1 MDREL
6 KVKIN
11 QNQLLTALTFLLL
24 GGLVG
29 GGMSYSYADQRID
42 SLENQVLEEQRN
54 SNVVYFNPEQDS
66 ISRLFQESDQSVV
79 SIAAYGSENAQGSG
93 FVYSE
98 KGYIVTNEHVVE
110 GSTDV
115 EVSFIDGTT
124 KTAEIIGTDPYT
136 DIAVLK
142 VDKNNLEPLELGDS
156 SEVNVGERAVA
167 IGNPFGLRSSITS
180 GIISQKGR
188 TLRTQGGF
196 STPNV
201 LQTDAAINPGNSG
214 GPLMNIEGEVIGVNT
229 AIESN
234 TGVFSGI
241 GFAIPSNTVQR
252 VVPELISDGDYS
264 HPWIGISG
272 IDVNREIAE
281 RIGLE
286 NTTGFL
292 VSTVVE
298 GGPADQAGIRGPD
311 RNITIQGVELGVGG
325 DVIVAIN
332 DQNIRG
338 IADVLLYLA
347 RDAEVGET
355 INLTVIRDG
364 ERVDVPLT
372 LQSRDQ
378 APNN

>member
-1 MDREL
+1 MDREI

>member
-1 MDREL
+1 M
-6 KVKIN
+6 
-11 QNQLLTALTFLLL
+11 TALTFLLL